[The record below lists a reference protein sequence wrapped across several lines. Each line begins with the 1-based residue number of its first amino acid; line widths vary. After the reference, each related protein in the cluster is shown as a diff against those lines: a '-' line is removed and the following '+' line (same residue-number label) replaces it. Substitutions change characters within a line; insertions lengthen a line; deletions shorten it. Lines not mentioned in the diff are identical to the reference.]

1 MTPRISL
8 FALALLVTSTS
19 FSATQVYKKVLPD
32 GSTSFSDE
40 EQENAELIMVE
51 PVPTVPA
58 FKVPPNSNASSND
71 DNNDNQSLNYNKLE
85 ILSPSNNAAFH
96 TSSGTVEINIESTP
110 ELHSGH
116 RFKIFLGNNLLAEQR
131 GTQVVANNVPR
142 GTHQLSVNIVDRS
155 GSVIKS
161 TNSRFT
167 IHRPSIKN

>member
-1 MTPRISL
+1 MTPRISV
-8 FALALLVTSTS
+8 FALALIISSTG

-40 EQENAELIMVE
+40 EQDNAEVIMVE

-58 FKVPPNSNASSND
+58 FKAPPSSSQSPSD
-71 DNNDNQSLNYNKLE
+71 DGDTQDLTYSKLE

-96 TSSGTVEINIESTP
+96 TGSGTVEVNIESVP
-110 ELHSGH
+110 ELHKGH

-155 GSVIKS
+155 GSVVKS
-161 TNSRFT
+161 TNSSFT